1 MNFIELINATQK
13 RLRETTTSTVDATK
27 YSTLV
32 GAFVNDAKTIV
43 ESAWDWSQNRS
54 VITVPTVNGTKT
66 YPLTGAGQDPEVL
79 GVWDDTLNNPL
90 PKRQELAW
98 QHMQFAAP
106 SLSGTPGW
114 WTFGEGDG
122 TDAEVNIYPTP
133 NGVHSLKFWVYNV
146 QGELVATTD
155 EMNVPWKPVVL
166 LAVAM
171 LAEEKGETGGTTSAR
186 YFKMADTTLSDAI
199 ARDAS
204 KSDREIDWR
213 TV

>member
-32 GAFVNDAKTIV
+32 AAFVNDAKTIV

-54 VITVPTVNGTKT
+54 VITVTTVADTQV
-66 YPLTGAGQDPEVL
+66 YSLTGAGQDPEVL
-79 GVWDDTLNNPL
+79 GAWNDTQNAIL
-90 PKRQELAW
+90 PKRQEL
-98 QHMQFAAP
+98 
-106 SLSGTPGW
+106 LSKHLEFSQVAQDGTPEW
-114 WTFGEGDG
+114 WTFKGNDG
-122 TDAEVNIYPTP
+122 TDAQITVWP
-133 NGVHSLKFWVYNV
+133 NPNAVDDLKFWVYNV
-146 QGELVATTD
+146 QAELVLTTD

-171 LAEEKGETGGTTSAR
+171 LAEEKGETGGTTSKR
-186 YFKMADTTLSDAI
+186 YFEMADTVLSDAI

-204 KSDREIDWR
+204 QSDREIDWN